1 MQIKL
6 YTVPINNIDD
16 FNEEINSFL
25 RGHKI
30 IEIEKQLIT
39 LKDNGYWCITI
50 TYIHAPQYEQ
60 KQKEKID
67 YLKILNDQDFTKFSK
82 LREWRKEK
90 AIQEKIAPYII
101 FTDAELA
108 EIAKLPELNMNTLP
122 QVATN

>member
-1 MQIKL
+1 M
-6 YTVPINNIDD
+6 YNN
-16 FNEEINSFL
+16 N
-25 RGHKI
+25 
-30 IEIEKQLIT
+30 
-39 LKDNGYWCITI
+39 
-50 TYIHAPQYEQ
+50 YIHAPQYEQ

>member
-50 TYIHAPQYEQ
+50 TIYTHH
-60 KQKEKID
+60 
-67 YLKILNDQDFTKFSK
+67 
-82 LREWRKEK
+82 
-90 AIQEKIAPYII
+90 
-101 FTDAELA
+101 
-108 EIAKLPELNMNTLP
+108 NMNK
-122 QVATN
+122 NKRKK